1 MNTDNTYLKIMLLT
15 IGCLFST
22 SLYAAQEEGMEEDMM
37 EDEGMLEEE
46 VEELPPFYT
55 SEVEVGVGFSTD
67 DSFKFGEYNGLED
80 DGAFAIGNMAFRKN
94 AGIDDADNTYWEF
107 SGTSLGLDNR
117 NIFMEYSHDGTYG
130 DYGNNSD
137 YSIFFEYDQIPHNQ
151 FEDGMTPFNGAGTTN
166 QTLPAGWVGAGNT
179 AGMTQ
184 LIPSLKTVE
193 LETERQRFGGGFEW
207 SPLDHWTLKGG
218 YRHEDKEGS
227 DPIGAIFGTSGGNP
241 RGSII
246 AIPID
251 YDTDEFNISL
261 AYMGDKAQYSLDYHL
276 SLFDNNDTSVFFDN
290 PFNNCGGRGWAAGAC
305 FDDGAVG
312 QLGLFPDN
320 EAHQL
325 NLSGGYNFTPK
336 TRATATVS
344 YSWWLQD
351 DNFLPY
357 SNVFPTTTPLPR
369 NDLDGEINTLFANV
383 NLFHRVSNKLDL
395 KARYTYDDRNND
407 TPRDTYVRIAGDAQN
422 QPAPGATAGSRQNW
436 NYELERHKV
445 ELDGNYRFTPRTR
458 MSLGF
463 EYESKDRNFSEVEDT
478 DEYTGKIKLSSNPV
492 DYASGWIKYSYS
504 TRDSS
509 TYISNQPFLTGHS
522 PEYIDDVI
530 TNDCPPDPPS
540 VCPDLFENDPLLRKY
555 HFADRDRNMF
565 SGAVTAYPIETLTFS
580 LSGSYKNDDYDES
593 QLGLQESQNSM
604 LTLDL
609 NYQPNDIINT
619 YAWISKENYQYD
631 QRGYRRTGNPPVGPT
646 FDRTTA
652 PGGWDFWTTDT
663 EDDIHTVGAGIDW
676 NVIEDK
682 FNLKLDFTYSQA
694 STHYDQWSGPNLTDP
709 VQLPDVNTNLLNLD
723 LTGDYKIKEN
733 MTARFRYMY
742 ENMDTD
748 DFTLDGVDVDTLSNI
763 ILLGNSSPQ
772 YDAHVFGLSMIYRY

>member
-15 IGCLFST
+15 IGCLFSA

-80 DGAFAIGNMAFRKN
+80 DGAFAIDNMVFRKN
-94 AGIDDADNTYWEF
+94 AVIDDADNTHWEF
-107 SGTSLGLDNR
+107 SGTNLGLDNR

-261 AYMGDKAQYSLDYHL
+261 AYAGMKGQVSLDYHL

-312 QLGLFPDN
+312 QLGLFP
-320 EAHQL
+320 
-325 NLSGGYNFTPK
+325 
-336 TRATATVS
+336 
-344 YSWWLQD
+344 
-351 DNFLPY
+351 
-357 SNVFPTTTPLPR
+357 
-369 NDLDGEINTLFANV
+369 
-383 NLFHRVSNKLDL
+383 
-395 KARYTYDDRNND
+395 
-407 TPRDTYVRIAGDAQN
+407 
-422 QPAPGATAGSRQNW
+422 
-436 NYELERHKV
+436 
-445 ELDGNYRFTPRTR
+445 
-458 MSLGF
+458 
-463 EYESKDRNFSEVEDT
+463 
-478 DEYTGKIKLSSNPV
+478 
-492 DYASGWIKYSYS
+492 
-504 TRDSS
+504 
-509 TYISNQPFLTGHS
+509 
-522 PEYIDDVI
+522 
-530 TNDCPPDPPS
+530 
-540 VCPDLFENDPLLRKY
+540 
-555 HFADRDRNMF
+555 
-565 SGAVTAYPIETLTFS
+565 
-580 LSGSYKNDDYDES
+580 
-593 QLGLQESQNSM
+593 
-604 LTLDL
+604 
-609 NYQPNDIINT
+609 
-619 YAWISKENYQYD
+619 
-631 QRGYRRTGNPPVGPT
+631 
-646 FDRTTA
+646 
-652 PGGWDFWTTDT
+652 
-663 EDDIHTVGAGIDW
+663 
-676 NVIEDK
+676 
-682 FNLKLDFTYSQA
+682 
-694 STHYDQWSGPNLTDP
+694 
-709 VQLPDVNTNLLNLD
+709 
-723 LTGDYKIKEN
+723 
-733 MTARFRYMY
+733 
-742 ENMDTD
+742 
-748 DFTLDGVDVDTLSNI
+748 
-763 ILLGNSSPQ
+763 
-772 YDAHVFGLSMIYRY
+772 